1 MANDWADAI
10 EVALE
15 RRGRASTRL
24 LIGSVLLILFVLD
37 ASTAVLLRQMPALVS
52 VDEVDWKP
60 HVYMHELAE
69 FSSAMSDMMLL
80 FVARWLLMLSLLYL
94 GVRFGTPKLDDIGKP
109 GATCPPCAPT
119 QPLLINGENETR
131 LPGSGDAPLEHLES
145 HKRKREA
152 DRRKNA
158 ILAVTFAVST
168 IAQVFVGVKCISF
181 VGAWPESETLLTAQG
196 ALLGV
201 TVALINAESFVVTR
215 LINILTAEEGFL
227 VPEFHEHRLFFTA
240 GLPGHW
246 CDLCRVPS
254 NDMYRCRTCDWDACP
269 ACFKKKDKSTGE
281 GVMRGDK
288 GVKSSTDVGRWAY
301 FRRAVR
307 LVAPHVPLFL
317 VALGCLV
324 ATSVVNLFLP
334 NFQGEIFDHV
344 IDAHHSCTGGNV
356 SAVEQDACDT
366 SRGLFFSTVTMY
378 LVLSVALG
386 ALASLKA
393 LSFSIVSRRMAIWIR
408 KRLFRIMMKQDIAF
422 FDGMRTGDLQSRVSE
437 DISQMVAPIQY
448 SLSQF
453 LSNIIT
459 LVGGVAMCFVT
470 SWRLSMIAF
479 TTVLPM
485 SHVTS
490 VYAEWSGKINSQR
503 YQLLSDAQSR
513 MGESITN
520 MRTVRAVSSEEHESA
535 LNDKTLT
542 KCLEIGVRDA
552 CYSSLTEG
560 FNSYLDLG
568 AGVLILWYGGTI
580 AMAPQGA
587 ISIGALIKFQLY
599 WNMINT
605 SIQALN
611 DMVNSFTRAA
621 GAAER
626 VLSLYDLTPDMA
638 EGGDDADACLGRWDL
653 AFENV
658 VFRYQMRPLQTVLQG
673 VSFTV
678 PEGSV
683 CALVGRS
690 GGGKSTLVHLC
701 LRFYD
706 PVDGRVTLGGRDL
719 RELRVDSVHR
729 RVGIVS
735 QESQLFNTTLLDNI
749 RYGAFDASVDDVRT
763 ACEAAQAWG
772 FISEFEDGLA
782 TRVGERGQRLSGGQR
797 QRIAIARCLLRK
809 PRLLLLDEATSALDA
824 ESEALVQKAL
834 DALIW
839 TGEHTVMLV
848 AHRLST
854 VVNAN
859 KIVVLD
865 KGRAVEQGTHDELV
879 AKRNGVYASLVAH
892 QLRKQAEVLSEAAPQ
907 AQTPADNVDA
917 LFDDANG
924 GGGGSGEEK

>member
-1 MANDWADAI
+1 MANGWAEAI
-10 EVALE
+10 EVALQK
-15 RRGRASTRL
+15 RGRAGTRL
-24 LIGSVLLILFVLD
+24 LIGSVLLVLFCLD
-37 ASTAVLLRQMPALVS
+37 AATVVLLRQMPALVD
-52 VDEVDWKP
+52 VDAVDWQP
-60 HVYMHELAE
+60 QAFARELSD
-69 FSSAMSDMMLL
+69 FSSAMTDIMLL
-80 FVARWLLMLSLLYL
+80 FVVRWLLMLALLYL
-94 GVRFGTPKLDDIGKP
+94 GIHLGTPKLDDIG
-109 GATCPPCAPT
+109 ATCQHCPPT

-158 ILAVTFAVST
+158 VLAVTFGVST

-181 VGAWPESETLLTAQG
+181 VGAWPESHTLLTAQG

-201 TVALINAESFVVTR
+201 TVALINAESFAVTR

-269 ACFKKKDKSTGE
+269 ACFKKKDKATGE

-288 GVKSSTDVGRWAY
+288 GVKSATDVGRWAY

-344 IDAHHSCTGGNV
+344 IDAHHTCTGGNV
-356 SAVEQDACDT
+356 SAAAEHACTT
-366 SRGLFFSTVTMY
+366 SRGLFFRTVTMY

-520 MRTVRAVSSEEHESA
+520 MRTVRAVSSEEHESQ
-535 LNDKTLT
+535 LNDSTLD
-542 KCLEIGVRDA
+542 KCLQIGVRDA

-638 EGGDDADACLGRWDL
+638 EGGDDADGLAKWDL

-719 RELRVDSVHR
+719 RELRVESVHR

-749 RYGAFDASVDDVRT
+749 RYGAFDATVDDVRQ
-763 ACEAAQAWG
+763 ACQAAQAWG

-824 ESEALVQKAL
+824 ESEALVQRAL

-879 AKRNGVYASLVAH
+879 ARRGGVYASLVAH
-892 QLRKQAEVLSEAAPQ
+892 QLRKQAEVLSESAPQ
-907 AQTPADNVDA
+907 AQTPADDVDA

-924 GGGGSGEEK
+924 GGSGSASGSGEEK